1 MARTV
6 SDTQSAGSIR
16 FAAAG
21 TAVGFPTPDQIRLS
35 IQQLVAD
42 EQVDAATELADQSL
56 GVYPENEGVLAISG
70 LVAVVRNDWPRAV
83 TLLERLV
90 AIQGD
95 RASDFTRMMLER
107 AQTCMGKG
115 LPVEGQSLAAPG
127 STDH

>member
-6 SDTQSAGSIR
+6 SDTRRAGSIR
-16 FAAAG
+16 FAPAG
-21 TAVGFPTPDQIRLS
+21 SAVDFPTPDQIRLS

-42 EQVDAATELADQSL
+42 ERVDDAAHLADQSL
-56 GVYPENEGVLAISG
+56 AVYPESEGVLAISG

-90 AIQGD
+90 AIQGE

-107 AQTCMGKG
+107 ARACMGKS
-115 LPVEGQSLAAPG
+115 LPVGGQSLAADRG
-127 STDH
+127 ADC